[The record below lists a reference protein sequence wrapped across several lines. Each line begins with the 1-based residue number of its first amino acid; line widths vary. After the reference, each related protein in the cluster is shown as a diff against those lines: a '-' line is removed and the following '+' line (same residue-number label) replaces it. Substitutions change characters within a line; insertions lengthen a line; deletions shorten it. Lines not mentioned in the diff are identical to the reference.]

1 VQVTANK
8 KLVAAHVSEYK
19 SIIDD
24 LRKEIDQL
32 REQIHDKAR
41 VKTAK
46 EAIEL
51 GSCVTR
57 PVLNAKDK
65 EKMCTNCG
73 YDMTTKT
80 NTFDELNVLKEHIFE
95 N

>member
-32 REQIHDKAR
+32 RVQIHDKAR
-41 VKTAK
+41 VMTAK
-46 EAIEL
+46 DAIEL
-51 GSCVTR
+51 GSITR
-57 PVLNAKDK
+57 PVVNPKDK
-65 EKMCTNCG
+65 DKMCTNCG